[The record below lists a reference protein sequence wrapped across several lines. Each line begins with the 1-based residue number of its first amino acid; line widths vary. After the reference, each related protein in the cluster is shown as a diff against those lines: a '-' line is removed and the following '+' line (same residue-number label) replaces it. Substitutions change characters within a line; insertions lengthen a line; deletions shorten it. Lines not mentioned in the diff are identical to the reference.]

1 MEILNGIL
9 VQPRGRG
16 DTTQAENSDW
26 ANLGYYEKR
35 NRELGLPDE
44 NEKRIVFMGDSITEE
59 WGNLYPEFFSGNY
72 YINRG
77 IGGQTT
83 PQMLIRF
90 KPDAIDLNPHAII
103 ILAGTNDI
111 AGNTGPSTVKM
122 ITDNIFSMA
131 ELAIAYEIKVVLSSI
146 LPVYQ
151 YPWVDDVLDP
161 PSSIDSINSKIK
173 EYVENKGLVYLDYY
187 SSMVDDRKGLKLDFT
202 GDGVHPNEA
211 GYRVMSAIAGEIIS
225 QVLY

>member
-1 MEILNGIL
+1 MENDIRIA
-9 VQPRGRG
+9 
-16 DTTQAENSDW
+16 TTQAENSDW
-26 ANLGYYEKR
+26 ANLGYYEER

-59 WGNLYPEFFSGNY
+59 WSNLYPEFFSGNN

-90 KPDAIDLNPHAII
+90 KPDAIDLKPDAIV

-111 AGNTGPSTVKM
+111 AGNTGPSTVRM

-131 ELAIAYEIKVVLSSI
+131 ELAIAYDIIVVLASI

-161 PSSIDSINSKIK
+161 PSAIDSINSKIK
-173 EYVENKGLVYLDYY
+173 EYVENKGLLYLDYY
-187 SSMVDDRKGLKLDFT
+187 SSMVDDRKGLKSDYT
-202 GDGVHPNEA
+202 SDGVHPNEA
-211 GYRVMSAIAGEIIS
+211 GYKVMSAIADEIIS

>member
-1 MEILNGIL
+1 MENDIRI
-9 VQPRGRG
+9 V
-16 DTTQAENSDW
+16 TTQAENSDW

-59 WGNLYPEFFSGNY
+59 WSNLYPEFFSGKN

-90 KPDAIDLNPHAII
+90 KPDAIDLKPDAIV

-111 AGNTGPSTVKM
+111 AGNTGPSTVRM

-131 ELAIAYEIKVVLSSI
+131 ELAKAHEIKVVLASI

-151 YPWVDDVLDP
+151 YSWVDDVLDP
-161 PSSIDSINSKIK
+161 PSMIDSVNRKIK
-173 EYVENKGLVYLDYY
+173 EYVENQGLVYLDYY
-187 SSMVDDRKGLKLDFT
+187 SSMVDDRKGLKLDYT

-211 GYRVMSAIAGEIIS
+211 GYKVMSAIADDIIL
-225 QVLY
+225 QALD

>member
-1 MEILNGIL
+1 LENDIRIAN
-9 VQPRGRG
+9 
-16 DTTQAENSDW
+16 TQVENSDW

-90 KPDAIDLNPHAII
+90 KPDAIDLKPYAII

-111 AGNTGPSTVKM
+111 AGNTGPSTVRM

-161 PSSIDSINSKIK
+161 PSAIDSINSKIK
-173 EYVENKGLVYLDYY
+173 EYVENKGLLYLDYY

-225 QVLY
+225 QVSY

>member
-1 MEILNGIL
+1 MENDIRNA
-9 VQPRGRG
+9 
-16 DTTQAENSDW
+16 TTQTENSDW

-90 KPDAIDLNPHAII
+90 KPDAIDLKPYAII

-111 AGNTGPSTVKM
+111 AGNTGPSTVRM

-161 PSSIDSINSKIK
+161 PSAIDSINSKIK

-225 QVLY
+225 QVSY

>member
-1 MEILNGIL
+1 LENDTSIA
-9 VQPRGRG
+9 
-16 DTTQAENSDW
+16 TTQEENSDW

-35 NRELGLPDE
+35 NRELGFPDE

-131 ELAIAYEIKVVLSSI
+131 ELAIAYEIKVILSSI

-161 PSSIDSINSKIK
+161 PSSIGSINSKIK

>member
-1 MEILNGIL
+1 MENDIRIA
-9 VQPRGRG
+9 
-16 DTTQAENSDW
+16 TTQAENSDW
-26 ANLGYYEKR
+26 ANLGYYEER

-59 WGNLYPEFFSGNY
+59 WGNLYPEFFSGNN

-90 KPDAIDLNPHAII
+90 KPDAIDLKPYAII

-111 AGNTGPSTVKM
+111 AGNTGPSTVRM

-131 ELAIAYEIKVVLSSI
+131 ELAIAYEIKVVLASI

-161 PSSIDSINSKIK
+161 TSVIDSINSKIK

-211 GYRVMSAIAGEIIS
+211 GYKVMSAIAGEIIS

>member
-1 MEILNGIL
+1 MENDISIA
-9 VQPRGRG
+9 
-16 DTTQAENSDW
+16 TTQAENSDW

-90 KPDAIDLNPHAII
+90 KPDAIDLKPYAII

-111 AGNTGPSTVKM
+111 AGNTGPSTVRM

-131 ELAIAYEIKVVLSSI
+131 ELAIAYEIKVVLASI

-161 PSSIDSINSKIK
+161 PSAIDSINSKIK
-173 EYVENKGLVYLDYY
+173 EYVENKSLLYLDYY

-225 QVLY
+225 QVSY

>member
-1 MEILNGIL
+1 MGNDIRIA
-9 VQPRGRG
+9 
-16 DTTQAENSDW
+16 TTQAENSDW
-26 ANLGYYEKR
+26 ANLGYYEER
-35 NRELGLPDE
+35 NRELGLLDE

-90 KPDAIDLNPHAII
+90 KPDAIDLKPYAII

-111 AGNTGPSTVKM
+111 AGNTGPSTVRM

-131 ELAIAYEIKVVLSSI
+131 ELAVAYEIKVVLASI

-161 PSSIDSINSKIK
+161 TSVIDSINSKIK
-173 EYVENKGLVYLDYY
+173 EYVENKDLVFLDYY

-211 GYRVMSAIAGEIIS
+211 GYKVMSAIADEIIS
-225 QVLY
+225 QVSY

>member
-1 MEILNGIL
+1 MENDTSIA
-9 VQPRGRG
+9 
-16 DTTQAENSDW
+16 TTQEENSDW

-35 NRELGLPDE
+35 NRELGFPDE

-187 SSMVDDRKGLKLDFT
+187 SSMVNDRKGLKLDFT

>member
-1 MEILNGIL
+1 MESDNNQDWPNLK
-9 VQPRGRG
+9 RYE
-16 DTTQAENSDW
+16 DENLS
-26 ANLGYYEKR
+26 LGY
-35 NRELGLPDE
+35 PQE
-44 NEKRIVFMGDSITEE
+44 NEKRVVFMGDSITEE
-59 WGNLYPEFFSGNY
+59 WSRLYPNY
-72 YINRG
+72 FEERSYINRG

-90 KPDAIDLNPHAII
+90 KPDAIDLKPDAIV

-111 AGNTGPSTVKM
+111 AGNTGPSTVRM

-131 ELAIAYEIKVVLSSI
+131 ELAIAYEIKVVLASI

-161 PSSIDSINSKIK
+161 PSAIDSINSKIK
-173 EYVENKGLVYLDYY
+173 EYVENKDLVFLDYY
-187 SSMVDDRKGLKLDFT
+187 SSMVDDRKGLKSDYT
-202 GDGVHPNEA
+202 SDGVHPNEA
-211 GYRVMSAIAGEIIS
+211 GYKVMSAIADEIIS

>member
-1 MEILNGIL
+1 MENDIRI
-9 VQPRGRG
+9 V
-16 DTTQAENSDW
+16 TTQAENSDW

-59 WGNLYPEFFSGNY
+59 WGNLYPEFFSGKN

-90 KPDAIDLNPHAII
+90 KPDAIDLKPDAIV

-111 AGNTGPSTVKM
+111 AGNTGPSTVRM

-131 ELAIAYEIKVVLSSI
+131 ELAKAYDIIVVLASI

-151 YPWVDDVLDP
+151 YSWVDDVLDP
-161 PSSIDSINSKIK
+161 PSIVDSINRKIK
-173 EYVENKGLVYLDYY
+173 EYVENQGLVYLDYY
-187 SSMVDDRKGLKLDFT
+187 SSMVDDRKGLKLDYT

-211 GYRVMSAIAGEIIS
+211 GYKVMSAIADDIIL
-225 QVLY
+225 QALD

>member
-1 MEILNGIL
+1 MENDIRI
-9 VQPRGRG
+9 V
-16 DTTQAENSDW
+16 TTQAENSDW

-59 WGNLYPEFFSGNY
+59 WGNLYPEFFSGKN

-90 KPDAIDLNPHAII
+90 KPDAIDLKPDAIV

-111 AGNTGPSTVKM
+111 AGNTGPSTVRM

-131 ELAIAYEIKVVLSSI
+131 ELAKAHEIKVVLASI

-151 YPWVDDVLDP
+151 YSWVDDVLDP
-161 PSSIDSINSKIK
+161 PSIVDSINRKIK
-173 EYVENKGLVYLDYY
+173 EYVENQGLVYLDYY
-187 SSMVDDRKGLKLDFT
+187 SSMVDDRKGLKLDYT

-211 GYRVMSAIAGEIIS
+211 GYKVMSAIADDIIL
-225 QVLY
+225 QALD

>member
-1 MEILNGIL
+1 LENDIRI
-9 VQPRGRG
+9 V
-16 DTTQAENSDW
+16 TTQAENSDW
-26 ANLGYYEKR
+26 ANLGYYKKR
-35 NRELGLPDE
+35 NRELGLTGE

-59 WGNLYPEFFSGNY
+59 WGNLYPEFFSGKN

-90 KPDAIDLNPHAII
+90 KPDAIDLKPDAIV

-111 AGNTGPSTVKM
+111 AGNTGPSTVRM

-131 ELAIAYEIKVVLSSI
+131 ELAKAYDIIVVLASI

-151 YPWVDDVLDP
+151 YSWADDVIDP
-161 PSSIDSINSKIK
+161 PSMIDSVNSKIK
-173 EYVENKGLVYLDYY
+173 EYVENQGLVYLDYY
-187 SSMVDDRKGLKLDFT
+187 SSMVDDRKGLKLDYT

-211 GYRVMSAIAGEIIS
+211 GYKVMSAIADDIIL
-225 QVLY
+225 QALD

>member
-1 MEILNGIL
+1 MENDTSIA
-9 VQPRGRG
+9 
-16 DTTQAENSDW
+16 TTQAENSDW

-35 NRELGLPDE
+35 NRELGFPDE

-90 KPDAIDLNPHAII
+90 KPDAIDLKPYAII

-111 AGNTGPSTVKM
+111 AGNTGPSTVRM
-122 ITDNIFSMA
+122 ITDNIFSMT

-161 PSSIDSINSKIK
+161 PSAIDSINSKIK

-211 GYRVMSAIAGEIIS
+211 GYRVMSGIAGEIIS